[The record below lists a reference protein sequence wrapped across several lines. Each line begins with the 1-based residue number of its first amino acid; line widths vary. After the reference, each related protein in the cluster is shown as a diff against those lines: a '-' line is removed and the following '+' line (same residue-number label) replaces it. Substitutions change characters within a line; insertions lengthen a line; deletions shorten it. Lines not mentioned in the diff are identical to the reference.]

1 MKRIFVGAVLFCFV
15 SVLVIY
21 CLLFLGNVSNEYQL
35 KLRTSTPIS
44 SVMNELLQNEVIS
57 SPYKLDLV
65 QTFYPITTVSSGR
78 YLFRKGMSTKEI
90 LSKLKHGQQDPISFT
105 LSTATFIEDVASKA
119 GNKMSF
125 DSLSLM
131 DYLRSDSAQTKYEIN
146 QENQLCLFLPNT
158 HEIYWTT
165 SVEDF
170 VDKFYKDYTVFWN
183 SERKSKAQ
191 SLGMSPNQVYILASM
206 VQKEYSKRN
215 ERSKIAG
222 VLLNRLK
229 KSMPLQVDA
238 TCKYATKDFAAKRVL
253 SYHTTFT
260 SPYNTY
266 QNQGLTPGPICMP
279 ELETIDAVLNA
290 ESHQYLYYCADPSLN
305 GFHVF
310 STTYKE
316 HNSVASKYHQRMN
329 ELKMK

>member
-1 MKRIFVGAVLFCFV
+1 MRRFFVGAILLCFA
-15 SVLVIY
+15 SVLIIY
-21 CLLFLGNVSNEYQL
+21 CLLFLGNVSNEYHL
-35 KLRTSTPIS
+35 KLKTSTPIN
-44 SVMNELLQNEVIS
+44 SVIDELLQNEVIA

-65 QTFYPITTVSSGR
+65 QMFYPINTVPAGR

-90 LSKLKHGQQDPISFT
+90 LSKLKNGHQDPISFT

-119 GNKMSF
+119 GSKMNF
-125 DSLSLM
+125 DSLALIE
-131 DYLRSDSAQTKYEIN
+131 YLRSDSAQTKYEIN
-146 QENQLCLFLPNT
+146 QENELCLFLPNT
-158 HEIYWTT
+158 HEIYWTV
-165 SVEDF
+165 SVENF
-170 VDKFYKDYTVFWN
+170 VDRFHKDYKDFWN

-191 SLGMSPNQVYILASM
+191 ALGMSPNQVYILASM
-206 VQKEYSKRN
+206 VQKEYSKRK

-229 KSMPLQVDA
+229 KAMPLQVDA
-238 TCKYATKDFAAKRVL
+238 TCKYATKDFAAKRVH

-266 QNQGLTPGPICMP
+266 QNLGLTPGPICMP
-279 ELETIDAVLNA
+279 ERETIDAVLNA

-316 HNSVASKYHQRMN
+316 HNSVATKYHQRMN